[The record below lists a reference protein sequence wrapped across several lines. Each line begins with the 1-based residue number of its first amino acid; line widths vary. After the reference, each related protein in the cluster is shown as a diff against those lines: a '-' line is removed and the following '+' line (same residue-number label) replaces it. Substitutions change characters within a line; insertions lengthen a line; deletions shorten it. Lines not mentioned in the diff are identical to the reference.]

1 MLSDMKALRILAA
14 AAGVLCAV
22 SLFAQEGRPERGG
35 RGGRGG
41 RGDFP
46 EPVSDSVWVI
56 QRTQEMVEKY
66 TLTPEQEAQ
75 VRELNVKYAQQL
87 NFRPGN
93 MFGGENGER
102 PDFRSMSD
110 EQRQEFMQK
119 MQAQMGEMQ
128 EKMQAMQE
136 ARKAYEKEL
145 EGFLDK
151 DQLKA
156 YRKDRRRQEAEMQR
170 RMQGGMGGGRPGG
183 MGPGGPIPRWRH
195 GRPRRLPRRWRFRRL
210 LVVPAQQKTSDELR
224 GFSFV
229 IPSAVGKSR
238 TAS

>member
-1 MLSDMKALRILAA
+1 MKALRILAA

-22 SLFAQEGRPERGG
+22 TLFAQG

-41 RGDFP
+41 FP
-46 EPVSDSVWVI
+46 EPVTDSVWVI

-75 VRELNVKYAQQL
+75 VRELNVKYAPQM
-87 NFRPGN
+87 NFTPQRMG
-93 MFGGENGER
+93 FDGENGER
-102 PDFRSMSD
+102 PDFRSMTD

-136 ARKAYEKEL
+136 ARKEYEKEL
-145 EGFLDK
+145 ESFLDK

-170 RMQGGMGGGRPGG
+170 RMQGGGRPGG
-183 MGPGGPIPRWRH
+183 MGPGGP
-195 GRPRRLPRRWRFRRL
+195 G
-210 LVVPAQQKTSDELR
+210 
-224 GFSFV
+224 GFPGGGMGPGGGF
-229 IPSAVGKSR
+229 PGGGGFGGF
-238 TAS
+238 

>member
-1 MLSDMKALRILAA
+1 MKTVSKHISNMKSLRILAA

-22 SLFAQEGRPERGG
+22 SLFAQEGRPG
-35 RGGRGG
+35 RGGRGE
-41 RGDFP
+41 RGGFA
-46 EPVSDSVWVI
+46 EPVTDSVWII

-75 VRELNVKYAQQL
+75 VRELNTKYAPQL

-110 EQRQEFMQK
+110 QERQEFMQK
-119 MQAQMGEMQ
+119 MQAQRGEMQ

-136 ARKAYEKEL
+136 ARKVYEKEL
-145 EGFLDK
+145 EGFLNK

-183 MGPGGPIPRWRH
+183 MGPGGFPGGGP
-195 GRPRRLPRRWRFRRL
+195 G
-210 LVVPAQQKTSDELR
+210 
-224 GFSFV
+224 GFPGGGPGGF
-229 IPSAVGKSR
+229 GGF
-238 TAS
+238 

>member
-1 MLSDMKALRILAA
+1 MKALRILAA

-22 SLFAQEGRPERGG
+22 SLFAQEGRRERGE
-35 RGGRGG
+35 RPAM
-41 RGDFP
+41 P

-66 TLTPEQEAQ
+66 TLTPEQEEA
-75 VRELNVKYAQQL
+75 VRQLNLKYADKM
-87 NFRPGN
+87 NFTPGR
-93 MFGGENGER
+93 MGFGGENGER
-102 PDFRSMSD
+102 PDFRSMTD

-128 EKMQAMQE
+128 EKMQQMQD
-136 ARKAYEKEL
+136 ARKEYEKEL
-145 EGFLDK
+145 EGVLNK

-183 MGPGGPIPRWRH
+183 MGPGMG
-195 GRPRRLPRRWRFRRL
+195 G
-210 LVVPAQQKTSDELR
+210 
-224 GFSFV
+224 GFPGGGMPGGGF
-229 IPSAVGKSR
+229 PGGGGFGGF
-238 TAS
+238 

>member
-75 VRELNVKYAQQL
+75 VRELNGKYAPQL

-102 PDFRSMSD
+102 PDFRSMTD

-183 MGPGGPIPRWRH
+183 MGPGGP
-195 GRPRRLPRRWRFRRL
+195 G
-210 LVVPAQQKTSDELR
+210 
-224 GFSFV
+224 GFPGGGMGGPGGF
-229 IPSAVGKSR
+229 PGGGGFGGF
-238 TAS
+238 

>member
-1 MLSDMKALRILAA
+1 MKALRILAA

-22 SLFAQEGRPERGG
+22 TLFAQEGRPERGG

-56 QRTQEMVEKY
+56 QRTQQMVEKY
-66 TLTPEQEAQ
+66 SLNPFQEGK
-75 VRELNVKYAQQL
+75 VRDINEKYAPQM
-87 NFRPGN
+87 NFSPQRMG
-93 MFGGENGER
+93 MDENGER
-102 PDFRSMSD
+102 PDFRSMNE
-110 EQRQEFMQK
+110 EQRREFMMK

-145 EGFLDK
+145 EGVLDK

-170 RMQGGMGGGRPGG
+170 RMQGGGRPGG
-183 MGPGGPIPRWRH
+183 MGPGGP
-195 GRPRRLPRRWRFRRL
+195 G
-210 LVVPAQQKTSDELR
+210 
-224 GFSFV
+224 GFPGGGMGPGGGF
-229 IPSAVGKSR
+229 PGGGGFGGF
-238 TAS
+238 

>member
-1 MLSDMKALRILAA
+1 MKALRILAA

-35 RGGRGG
+35 RGRGERGG
-41 RGDFP
+41 FP

-66 TLTPEQEAQ
+66 NLTAEQEGTVKA
-75 VRELNVKYAQQL
+75 LNGKYAEKL
-87 NFRPGN
+87 NFRPGG

-110 EQRQEFMQK
+110 QERQEFMQK

-128 EKMQAMQE
+128 EKMQQMQE
-136 ARKAYEKEL
+136 ARKEYEKEL
-145 EGFLDK
+145 EGVLDK

-170 RMQGGMGGGRPGG
+170 RMQGGGPGGPGG
-183 MGPGGPIPRWRH
+183 MGPGG
-195 GRPRRLPRRWRFRRL
+195 
-210 LVVPAQQKTSDELR
+210 
-224 GFSFV
+224 GFPGGGMGPGGGF
-229 IPSAVGKSR
+229 PGGGGFGGF
-238 TAS
+238 

>member
-22 SLFAQEGRPERGG
+22 TLFAQEGRPERGG

-66 TLTPEQEAQ
+66 TLTPEQETQ
-75 VRELNVKYAQQL
+75 VRELNVKYAPQM
-87 NFRPGN
+87 NFTPQRMG
-93 MFGGENGER
+93 FGGENGER
-102 PDFRSMSD
+102 PDFRSMTD

-145 EGFLDK
+145 EGFLNK

-170 RMQGGMGGGRPGG
+170 RMQGGGRPGG
-183 MGPGGPIPRWRH
+183 MGGPGGFP
-195 GRPRRLPRRWRFRRL
+195 GGG
-210 LVVPAQQKTSDELR
+210 
-224 GFSFV
+224 GFGGF
-229 IPSAVGKSR
+229 
-238 TAS
+238 